1 MFWEQHVGYKITFPW
16 RYNTES
22 KLNKKHPDIQTLN
35 NILIYNI
42 KWRTSRGTLSWLW
55 ANNYSS
61 LTLISKVARF
71 PRNLQVFVVH
81 VVYSKHKRLSKWCL
95 KMFHCCSTL
104 DLVLDLLY
112 GDTTP
117 RHASI
122 HICNRPISHE
132 PSKSWNAKAAH
143 IMWAVV
149 QLINIY
155 LLSLY
160 YYIDS
165 CELQNFPSRYI
176 SRHFAVGTTFL
187 TTKWHEI

>member
-1 MFWEQHVGYKITFPW
+1 MFWEQHVGYKRSFPW

-22 KLNKKHPDIQTLN
+22 KLNKKHPDIQKLN
-35 NILIYNI
+35 NILVYNI

-55 ANNYSS
+55 ANNYNCF
-61 LTLISKVARF
+61 TLISKGVRF

-95 KMFHCCSTL
+95 DMFHCCSTL
-104 DLVLDLLY
+104 DLVLDLLH

-117 RHASI
+117 HLGHASI
-122 HICNRPISHE
+122 HIWNRYISDELPNLRHICNRPISHE
-132 PSKSWNAKAAH
+132 PSKSWNAKTAH

-160 YYIDS
+160 YWTIED
-165 CELQNFPSRYI
+165 E
-176 SRHFAVGTTFL
+176 
-187 TTKWHEI
+187 

>member
-22 KLNKKHPDIQTLN
+22 KLNKKHPDIQKLN

-55 ANNYSS
+55 TNNYSF

-95 KMFHCCSTL
+95 DMFHCCSTL

-112 GDTTP
+112 GVYTHLQLTNQRRDFQIWDTFAIDQSTTSLPNLEMLKP
-117 RHASI
+117 RT
-122 HICNRPISHE
+122 
-132 PSKSWNAKAAH
+132 
-143 IMWAVV
+143 
-149 QLINIY
+149 
-155 LLSLY
+155 
-160 YYIDS
+160 S
-165 CELQNFPSRYI
+165 CELLSNWSIYI
-176 SRHFAVGTTFL
+176 YYICIIGQSKMNEAHDPTWNACRC
-187 TTKWHEI
+187 